1 MERPRI
7 TAPALAGGATPAAAK
22 RPMLDYGSLRRG
34 AAWAA
39 AVVAGSAVLFGIPGP
54 VHISAPGARAAIET
68 LIASWTLLSAAVLFV
83 SFRVSPRRSDLLLLT
98 ALAAV
103 GSTDFVFSALP
114 ALTGRPVL
122 GSWSAVQV
130 GCQALVALAIGVA
143 AFAPVLTATR
153 GEVWTV
159 GSIGA
164 VAGLTIALASVV
176 ALLDLPLALAV
187 AFPGS
192 GIAAAAEHPG
202 LLIEGVLCS
211 AVLLASGVVFFG
223 RRERTF
229 RALAGASFLLA
240 AAHLQYLALP
250 AVAPDW
256 VTAREVLRLAAYG
269 LVLVAAL
276 GRYARTRRAVAAVAL
291 AVERER
297 IARDLHD
304 GLAQDLAVIA
314 LHGQRLESELGDE
327 HPLTVAARR
336 AVATSRG
343 VIVDL
348 SASTAAST
356 DAALRQVAAELAA
369 RFRTEVEVR
378 IEADP
383 APPAGG
389 DLDADRR
396 EDVVRIAREAIVN
409 AARHGRAQHIM
420 VALDLSGDQVR
431 LRISDDGWGV
441 PRATLPGLGGHGLRM
456 MRARAA
462 ALGGRLATWQPAAGG
477 LELEVTFPAER
488 ASKPRAHE
496 FGSGV
501 LGGFAP

>member
-1 MERPRI
+1 MQRPRI
-7 TAPALAGGATPAAAK
+7 TAPALPGGANLAGTE
-22 RPMLDYGSLRRG
+22 PMVLERSALRQG

-39 AVVAGSAVLFGIPGP
+39 AVVAGSTVLFGIHSP
-54 VHISAPGARAAIET
+54 VHIAAPGARAAIET
-68 LIASWTLLSAAVLFV
+68 LIASWALLSAAVLLV
-83 SFRVSPRRSDLLLLT
+83 SFRQSPRRSDLPLLV
-98 ALAAV
+98 ALAGV

-114 ALTGRPVL
+114 ALTGRPLL
-122 GSWSAVQV
+122 GSFSAIQV
-130 GCQALVALAIGVA
+130 ACQALVALAIAVA
-143 AFAPVLTATR
+143 AFAPMLTPIW
-153 GEVWTV
+153 GERRTL

-176 ALLDLPLALAV
+176 ALLDLPLALAA

-192 GIAAAAEHPG
+192 RIAAAAEHPG

-211 AVLLASGVVFFG
+211 AVLLVSGVAFFG

-240 AAHLQYLALP
+240 AAHLQYIALP

-256 VTAREVLRLAAYG
+256 VTAREGLRLAAYA

-276 GRYARTRRAVAAVAL
+276 GRYTRTRRAVAAAAL

-314 LHGQRLESELGDE
+314 LHGQRLELELGDQ
-327 HPLTVAARR
+327 HPLTIAARR

-356 DAALRQVAAELAA
+356 DAALRQVASELAV
-369 RFRTEVEVR
+369 RFGNEVEVR

-383 APPAGG
+383 AQAAGG
-389 DLDADRR
+389 DLDPSRR
-396 EDVVRIAREAIVN
+396 EQVVRIAREAIVN
-409 AARHGRAQHIM
+409 AARHGRAQHITVM
-420 VALDLSGDQVR
+420 LDLSGDQVR
-431 LRISDDGWGV
+431 LQVSDDGRGV
-441 PRATLPGLGGHGLRM
+441 PEAKLAGRGGHGLQM

-462 ALGGRLATWQPAAGG
+462 TLGGRLSTCQRASGG
-477 LELEVTFPAER
+477 LDLEVTFPAER
-488 ASKPRAHE
+488 RSRARAPE
-496 FGSGV
+496 VRRGV
-501 LGGFAP
+501 VGGFAP

>member
-1 MERPRI
+1 
-7 TAPALAGGATPAAAK
+7 
-22 RPMLDYGSLRRG
+22 
-34 AAWAA
+34 
-39 AVVAGSAVLFGIPGP
+39 
-54 VHISAPGARAAIET
+54 
-68 LIASWTLLSAAVLFV
+68 
-83 SFRVSPRRSDLLLLT
+83 
-98 ALAAV
+98 
-103 GSTDFVFSALP
+103 VFSALP
-114 ALTGRPVL
+114 ALTGRPLL
-122 GSWSAVQV
+122 GSWSVVQV
-130 GCQALVALAIGVA
+130 ACQALVALAIAVA
-143 AFAPVLTATR
+143 AFGPVLTPVR
-153 GEVWTV
+153 GELRTV

-164 VAGLTIALASVV
+164 VAGLTLALASVV
-176 ALLDLPLALAV
+176 ALLDLPLALAA

-211 AVLLASGVVFFG
+211 AVLLVSGVAFFG

-229 RALAGASFLLA
+229 HALAGASFLLA

-250 AVAPDW
+250 VVAPGW
-256 VTAREVLRLAAYG
+256 VTAREGLRLAAYA

-276 GRYARTRRAVAAVAL
+276 GRYARTRRALAAASL

-314 LHGQRLESELGDE
+314 LHGQRLESELGTE

-336 AVATSRG
+336 AVAASRG

-356 DAALRQVAAELAA
+356 DAALRQVAAELAV
-369 RFRTEVEVR
+369 RFGTEVEVR
-378 IEADP
+378 IQFDP
-383 APPAGG
+383 AQAAGG
-389 DLDADRR
+389 DLDWDRR
-396 EDVVRIAREAIVN
+396 EEVVRIAREAIVN
-409 AARHGRAQHIM
+409 AARHGRAQHIT
-420 VALDLSGDQVR
+420 VVLDRSRDQVR
-431 LRISDDGWGV
+431 LQVSDDGRGV
-441 PRATLPGLGGHGLRM
+441 PETTLPGLGGHGLRT

-477 LELEVTFPAER
+477 LELEVTFPAEQ
-488 ASKPRAHE
+488 AVKPRAPE
-496 FGSGV
+496 FGSRV